1 MQKNQPIQEIV
12 FTNLYEKDFEFSVMT
27 NREVLRDN
35 VPENINPFQP
45 SRLHYYAILFILDGE
60 GRHFID
66 FQTYQYKRG
75 SIIFVAKEQVHAFE
89 RNINRRA
96 IFFGFTEAFLE
107 KNSLGSNLI
116 QQINLYNYH
125 LYPPLLQLDASEIP
139 FFEIVVNRISE
150 EFHAPDD
157 FATEEIIAS
166 MLKIFLLSAER
177 IRRKTTYQSVHPT
190 YYPTFLAFQKLLD
203 QHMLSNRTVQFYAQ
217 QLQISTKKLNRITQE
232 IIKKSVKLYIHER
245 LIMEIKRLLINTDW
259 SIKEIAY
266 KTGFGEPTNFVKYFK
281 KETNLTPAAFRKTFY
296 KKQPVSF

>member
-1 MQKNQPIQEIV
+1 MKKNQSIQEIA
-12 FTNLYEKDFEFSVMT
+12 FTNIYEKDFEFSVLT
-27 NREVLRDN
+27 NKEILRDN

-45 SRLHYYAILFILDGE
+45 SRLHYYAILFILEGE

-66 FQTYQYKRG
+66 FQTYDYKRG
-75 SIIFVAKEQVHAFE
+75 SIIFVAKGQVHAFE
-89 RNINRRA
+89 RNVNRRA

-125 LYPPLLQLDASEIP
+125 LYAPLLQLKETEIK
-139 FFEIVVNRISE
+139 FFEIIANRISE

-166 MLKIFLLSAER
+166 LLKMFLLLAER
-177 IRRKTTYQSVHPT
+177 IRRQIAYQSIHPT
-190 YYPTFLAFQKLLD
+190 YYPTFLAFQKLLEEY
-203 QHMLSNRTVQFYAQ
+203 LLTNRKVQFYAQ

-232 IIKKSVKLYIHER
+232 IIKKSVKQYLHER

-259 SIKEIAY
+259 PINEIAY
-266 KTGFGEPTNFVKYFK
+266 QTGFDEPTNFVKYFK
-281 KETNLTPAAFRKTFY
+281 KETNQTPSSFRKTF
-296 KKQPVSF
+296 

>member
-1 MQKNQPIQEIV
+1 MQKSQAIQDIV
-12 FTNLYEKDFEFSVMT
+12 FTNLYEKDFEFTVAT
-27 NREVLRDN
+27 NREVLRDK

-45 SRLHYYAILFILDGE
+45 SRLHYYAILFILEGA

-66 FQTYQYKRG
+66 FKTYQYKRG
-75 SIIFVAKEQVHAFE
+75 SIIFVAKGQVHAFE
-89 RNINRRA
+89 RNVNRRA

-125 LYPPLLQLDASEIP
+125 LYSPLLQLEASEMA
-139 FFEIVVNRISE
+139 FLEIVVNRISD

-190 YYPTFLAFQKLLD
+190 YYPTFLTFQKLLD
-203 QHMLSNRTVQFYAQ
+203 QHLLNNRKVQFYAQ

-232 IIKKSVKLYIHER
+232 IIKKPAKQYLHER
-245 LIMEIKRLLINTDW
+245 LIMEMKRLLINTDW

-266 KTGFGEPTNFVKYFK
+266 QTGFEEPTNFVKYFK
-281 KETNLTPAAFRKTFY
+281 KETKQTPSAFRKAF
-296 KKQPVSF
+296 

>member
-1 MQKNQPIQEIV
+1 MEKNQTIQELP
-12 FTNLYEKDFEFSVMT
+12 FTNLYEKDFEFSVVT
-27 NREVLRDN
+27 NKEVLRDN
-35 VPENINPFQP
+35 VQEDINPFKP
-45 SRLHYYAILFILDGE
+45 TRLHYYAILFILEGE

-66 FQTYQYKRG
+66 FKTYQYKRG
-75 SIIFVAKEQVHAFE
+75 SIIFVAKGQVHAFE
-89 RNINRRA
+89 RNEDRRA

-125 LYPPLLQLDASEIP
+125 LYSPLLQLKPSEIP
-139 FFEIVVNRISE
+139 FLEIVVNRISD

-177 IRRKTTYQSVHPT
+177 IRRTITDQAVHPT
-190 YYPTFLAFQKLLD
+190 YYPTFIAFQKLLD
-203 QHMLSNRTVQFYAQ
+203 QHLVNNRKVQFYAQ

-232 IIKKSVKLYIHER
+232 IIKKPVKKYLHER
-245 LIMEIKRLLINTDW
+245 LIMEMKRLLINTDW

-266 KTGFGEPTNFVKYFK
+266 QTGFDEPTNFVKYFK
-281 KETNLTPAAFRKTFY
+281 KETQQTPSAFRNAF
-296 KKQPVSF
+296 